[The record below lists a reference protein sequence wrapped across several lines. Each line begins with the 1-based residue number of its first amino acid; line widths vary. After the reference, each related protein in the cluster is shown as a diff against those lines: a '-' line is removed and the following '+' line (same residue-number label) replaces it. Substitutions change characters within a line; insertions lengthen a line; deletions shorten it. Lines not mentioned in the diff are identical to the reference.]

1 MKKEMV
7 DSAIEVCNSLKLG
20 ENNPQNVWG
29 NMVNATVERKEWQR
43 RKYWVLAREVAKG
56 RYIEVSKE
64 DK

>member
-1 MKKEMV
+1 
-7 DSAIEVCNSLKLG
+7 
-20 ENNPQNVWG
+20 
-29 NMVNATVERKEWQR
+29 MVNATVERKEWQR